1 MTPLPQ
7 SALLSKLLLKGA
19 TISMSQFRSSFL
31 IFADHRAT
39 DFTLSK
45 ICETATLILSHLST
59 VILTTKRF
67 VGAESWEP
75 KVAKIKH
82 TRNENGQNF
91 THQNKTSLFWRKN
104 VAVSQI
110 FDRVKSVALWSANIR
125 KLAKNHKS
133 YWSTVLQ
140 LLSLLHLQ
148 LSDPQ
153 DTGRDRAGSSS
164 NAIQLFV
171 K

>member
-1 MTPLPQ
+1 MIKFVNFALFYCYLTNNCIAFDELP
-7 SALLSKLLLKGA
+7 ALSRPVSWGSDSSCRTVLQQLLWFLA
-19 TISMSQFRSSFL
+19 SFL

-91 THQNKTSLFWRKN
+91 TSLFWRKKAKIN
-104 VAVSQI
+104 LHQNFLIYSIQ
-110 FDRVKSVALWSANIR
+110 R
-125 KLAKNHKS
+125 KWLGEN
-133 YWSTVLQ
+133 
-140 LLSLLHLQ
+140 LSH
-148 LSDPQ
+148 
-153 DTGRDRAGSSS
+153 
-164 NAIQLFV
+164 
-171 K
+171 